1 MAHNNRNG
9 GMELRILRYFLAVVE
24 EQSITGAAEYLGMS
38 QPSLS
43 RQLREFESRLG
54 CTLFERGSRTITLTP
69 EGELLR
75 ERAEEIVTLA
85 DRAEAEITSMEE
97 PVGGPVYIGAGE
109 TDAMRCVC
117 WRAPRGR

>member
-43 RQLREFESRLG
+43 RQLREFESGLDYPPSD
-54 CTLFERGSRTITLTP
+54 RGSHTCTRTP
-69 EGELLR
+69 
-75 ERAEEIVTLA
+75 
-85 DRAEAEITSMEE
+85 
-97 PVGGPVYIGAGE
+97 
-109 TDAMRCVC
+109 
-117 WRAPRGR
+117 

>member
-69 EGELLR
+69 EGSCC
-75 ERAEEIVTLA
+75 AN
-85 DRAEAEITSMEE
+85 
-97 PVGGPVYIGAGE
+97 
-109 TDAMRCVC
+109 
-117 WRAPRGR
+117 APRRS

>member
-1 MAHNNRNG
+1 MLNWYDLRQWGAVPYNNVRRGIFREAVMAHNRNG

-54 CTLFERGSRTITLTP
+54 CTAVRTRQPDDHAHPGRGT
-69 EGELLR
+69 
-75 ERAEEIVTLA
+75 AA
-85 DRAEAEITSMEE
+85 
-97 PVGGPVYIGAGE
+97 
-109 TDAMRCVC
+109 
-117 WRAPRGR
+117 

>member
-1 MAHNNRNG
+1 MAHNRNG

-54 CTLFERGSRTITLTP
+54 CTLFERGSRTITLTRR
-69 EGELLR
+69 GSCC
-75 ERAEEIVTLA
+75 AN
-85 DRAEAEITSMEE
+85 
-97 PVGGPVYIGAGE
+97 
-109 TDAMRCVC
+109 
-117 WRAPRGR
+117 APRRS